1 MMAKYDPLRDYLRD
15 RSANRITLLFGQIE
29 DIIGA
34 ALPPSARRYGE
45 WWANEDP
52 QDTAHVQAVAWQE
65 AGWKMAGVDL
75 LAEQVFFVRMQ
86 STE

>member
-15 RSANRITLLFGQIE
+15 RSANRIVLSFDQIE

-34 ALPPSARRYGE
+34 ALPPSARKYGE

-52 QDTAHVQAVAWQE
+52 QRTMHVQAVAWQE
-65 AGWKMAGVDL
+65 AGWEMAGVDL
-75 LAEQVFFVRMQ
+75 LAEQVSFVRVG
-86 STE
+86 SVE